1 MPEEEAKEVV
11 EEIIKSEAEKHGD
24 VVISSQVEVKE
35 EEAGSCVLSLSLSL
49 SFFACGFGM
58 LGSLEHGPFPSFHH
72 GVAASLRPFLTHL
85 PRPFRRTLP
94 MVLAPW

>member
-1 MPEEEAKEVV
+1 MPKEEAKEVV

-24 VVISSQVEVKE
+24 VVISSKVEVKE
-35 EEAGSCVLSLSLSL
+35 EEAASCVLSLYLCFWVWNVGL
-49 SFFACGFGM
+49 CPA
-58 LGSLEHGPFPSFHH
+58 HGPFSSFHH